1 MTSHQIEVLPVGVE
15 PSRSGVTLG
24 WPRAGAAGLS
34 VSSTLMWDLETFAG
48 APAVA
53 RDLFRITAAAY
64 LADTAVSKPPVSL
77 HRNIDLVVHV
87 EDPGPWRGSGLTGV
101 ADILHWLTGDA
112 WTLSVEGAA
121 ATLPL
126 AVAEPASRIQLLSG
140 GLDSLCGALIGLRDA
155 GAETRFVGHRDA
167 SKAVRHAQNTIGD
180 AIGSHPY
187 DRHEL
192 FIRDA
197 SRRKNHGPRSRSLM
211 FMTLGVMTAVAHSAS
226 ELWVPENGF
235 TSINPPLDAGR
246 GGTLTT
252 RSTHPY
258 TFHLVTELLASM
270 GIDVAVRNPFAN
282 LTKGELVAAALPDL
296 LSDRYLASTATS
308 FSCAKGG
315 TQFYH
320 GNSNHNCGLCVACVV
335 RRGAFFGADIAD
347 PTPYDCE
354 LLTGDDLAALV
365 QHRWRDVVTLRDAF
379 AAGISEDAVL
389 SSGLWPMDTDLDAV
403 LSLVDRGLEELS
415 RVPLPAP

>member
-1 MTSHQIEVLPVGVE
+1 VVSHQIEVLPAGTV
-15 PSRSGVTLG
+15 PSRPGVTLE

-34 VSSTLMWDLETFAG
+34 ISSTLMWDLERFAA

-53 RDLFRITAAAY
+53 RDLFRITAGAY
-64 LADTAVSKPPVSL
+64 LADTATPKPAVSL

-87 EDPGPWRGSGLTGV
+87 EDPTPWRGSGLTGV

-112 WTLSVEGAA
+112 WTLSVKSAA

-140 GLDSLCGALIGLRDA
+140 GLDSLCGAVIGLREATTD
-155 GAETRFVGHRDA
+155 TRFVGHRDA
-167 SKAVRHAQNTIGD
+167 SKAVRHAQNTIADGIGD
-180 AIGSHPY
+180 HPY

-192 FIRDA
+192 FVRDA
-197 SRRKNHGPRSRSLM
+197 ARRKNHGPRSRSLM

-258 TFHLVTELLASM
+258 TFHLVTGLLASL
-270 GIDVAVRNPFAN
+270 GIEVAVRNPFSD

-296 LSDRYLASTATS
+296 LSDRYMSSAATS

-335 RRGAFFGADIAD
+335 RRGAFFGAGVAD
-347 PTPYDCE
+347 PTAYDCE
-354 LLTGDDLAALV
+354 LLTGYDLAALV

-379 AAGISEDAVL
+379 ASGISEDAVL
-389 SSGLWPMDTDLDAV
+389 SSALWPADTDLDKV
-403 LSLVDRGLEELS
+403 LGLVERGLEELS